1 MPSLALA
8 DAAPPIEPVEVPQVR
23 CLGSLQWIAHEKD
36 LVYGNLLISFVCRNG
51 MEWDVCQMCSTVQ
64 LCKFRDSMGS
74 MGSMDCGQGRGLK
87 PPPGRE
93 TIRTIP
99 SQASESSSPTSV
111 TDLPQE
117 AREAA

>member
-1 MPSLALA
+1 
-8 DAAPPIEPVEVPQVR
+8 
-23 CLGSLQWIAHEKD
+23 
-36 LVYGNLLISFVCRNG
+36 

-74 MGSMDCGQGRGLK
+74 MDCGQGRGLK
-87 PPPGRE
+87 PPLRRE
-93 TIRTIP
+93 TIP

-117 AREAA
+117 ARERYA